1 MEGAA
6 GAGLAEV
13 TLQTAGIYTV
23 QFFFGDTMVSSTK
36 MEVVAGEADV
46 GSTVVYGEGLSSA
59 KAGVLATFFME
70 LSDEFGNLVANA
82 TTATDFVNDV
92 TATLVKVGDA
102 TTT

>member
-1 MEGAA
+1 MIDKLSNPQTYDLYEVDAMQINIVETFETFVVEMEGAA

-59 KAGVLATFFME
+59 KAGVLGE
-70 LSDEFGNLVANA
+70 EED
-82 TTATDFVNDV
+82 
-92 TATLVKVGDA
+92 
-102 TTT
+102 